1 MQFNKDLEQIIVGSK
16 EVAIGLGDSYISSH
30 HFLLS
35 VVGSENPLQ
44 TIFLDKKSEFEI
56 LGRSLQKEKVNEVN
70 SKFYLTKEFERSLKI
85 SGYYSN
91 VYHEDEIRTEHIILA
106 TLADKRSFAGNFL
119 LSIGITYPVFESYL
133 IPNKISKLLRFI
145 GQNDLLIRL
154 GALKFINSFL

>member
-1 MQFNKDLEQIIVGSK
+1 MQFNKDVEQIIVRSR

-35 VVGSENPLQ
+35 VISSENPLR
-44 TIFLDKKSEFEI
+44 TIFLDKESDFEI
-56 LGRSLQKEKVNEVN
+56 LKGSLQKEKLNEVN

-91 VYHEDEIRTEHIILA
+91 VYHEDEIMTGHIVLA
-106 TLADKRSFAGNFL
+106 MIADKRSFAGNFL
-119 LSIGITYPVFESYL
+119 FLMGITYPVFEAYL
-133 IPNKISKLLRFI
+133 IPNKINRLLRFM

-154 GALKFINSFL
+154 GVLKFINNIL